1 MNNHMYFSP
10 PKDLTEYTE
19 STKYCNANDPMVISK
34 AEELANDVKNPSEA
48 ALIIHS
54 WVRDSF
60 LFGFTP
66 FDEQASETLEATH
79 GWCLTKTNL
88 QVAMLRALGIP
99 ARFHQVVLRKKAL
112 KGLISGPMYLVI
124 KDPIWFHPYC
134 ECYLDGRWITCDL
147 WIDRQ
152 THQAALNAGVYI
164 PDNFPSVEWNG
175 KDDLN
180 IVGHWLLED
189 RGTLASYDQVVEEVV
204 ETFKSMPKWMGNWL
218 VKGSNRYTA
227 NFRKRNGQ
235 QA

>member
-1 MNNHMYFSP
+1 MKFST
-10 PKDLTEYTE
+10 PKDLSEYTVP
-19 STKYCNANDPMVISK
+19 TKYCNVNDPKVITK
-34 AEELANDVKNPSEA
+34 AEELANDAKNPTEA
-48 ALIIHS
+48 ALIIHK
-54 WVRDSF
+54 WVRDRY

-66 FDEQASETLEATH
+66 LDEKASETLEATH

-88 QVAMLRALGIP
+88 HVAMLRALGIP
-99 ARFHQVVLRKKAL
+99 ARFHQVVLSKKVL
-112 KGLISGPMYLVI
+112 KDLVSIPMYMVI

-152 THQAALNAGVYI
+152 THQAALNAGVYN

-180 IVGHWLLED
+180 IVGHWLQED

-204 ETFKSMPKWMGNWL
+204 ETFKAMPKWIANRL